1 MTQRPVMLMI
11 LDGWGYREPKTP
23 DNAIE
28 MGHTPNWHRMYEENP
43 HCLVETYGLAV
54 GLPEGQMGNS
64 EVGHTNLGAGR
75 VVMQDLPRID
85 QSIKDGSLEKN
96 PVLNGMI
103 DTLKANGKAAH
114 VMGLMSPGGV
124 HSSQHHIVALCEIL
138 AKNGIKVW
146 VHAFLDGRD
155 TPPASAEGF
164 LADFEKSIAA
174 LKDVKIATIEGRFY
188 AMDRDKRWD
197 RVEAAYNNMLIAEG
211 KRYATA
217 KEAIEASYA
226 AKVTDEFVIPC
237 VIGDYQG
244 MEDGDAILMA
254 NFRADRARE
263 ILYALADAEFT
274 GFARKKQV
282 KFSKHVGMTEYSVD
296 HNRFMNT
303 MFPPEALTHI
313 FGEVVAEHGLTQL
326 RIAETEKYA
335 HVTFFFNGGEEKEFK
350 GEERILIAS
359 PKVATYDL
367 KPEMSVYEVTDKL
380 VEAIESKKF
389 DTIICNYANGDMV
402 GHTGIMEAALKAV
415 AAVDECL
422 GRVEAAIKK
431 VGGVMIVTAD
441 HGNAEK
447 MVDEK
452 TGEPYTAHTVGKVAA
467 ILVNSQEH
475 ICRMND
481 GRLADIAP
489 TMLDLMH
496 IEKPAEMTGHS
507 LLVRKAD

>member
-1 MTQRPVMLMI
+1 MTQKPVLLMI
-11 LDGWGYREPKTP
+11 LDGWGYREEKTQ

-28 MGHTPNWHRMYEENP
+28 MGNTPNWHRMYKDNP
-43 HCLVETYGLAV
+43 HSLIETYGLAV

-75 VVMQDLPRID
+75 VVMQDLPKID
-85 QSIKDGSLEKN
+85 LAVKDGSLAQN
-96 PVLNGMI
+96 QTLANMI
-103 DTLKANGKAAH
+103 NTLKNNGKAAH

-124 HSSQHHIVALCEIL
+124 HSSQEHIVALCKIL
-138 AKNGIKVW
+138 NANGVKTW

-155 TPPASAEGF
+155 TPPSSAVDY
-164 LADFEKSIAA
+164 LAEFEKSVSD
-174 LKDVKIATIEGRFY
+174 LSHVKIATIEGRFY

-197 RVEAAYNNMLIAEG
+197 RVELAYDNMVSATG
-211 KRYATA
+211 KRFASSGD
-217 KEAIEASYA
+217 AIKASYA
-226 AKVTDEFVIPC
+226 DKVTDEFVIPC
-237 VIGDYQG
+237 VVGNYNG

-263 ILYALADAEFT
+263 ILYALADDKFS
-274 GFARKKQV
+274 GFERKKIV
-282 KFSKHVGMTEYSVD
+282 KFSDHVGMTEYSVD
-296 HNRFMNT
+296 HNRFMHT
-303 MFPPEALTHI
+303 VFPPEALTNI
-313 FGEVVAEHGLTQL
+313 LGEVVANHGLTQL

-335 HVTFFFNGGEEKEFK
+335 HVTFFFNGGEEKEFD

-389 DTIICNYANGDMV
+389 DVIICNYANGDMV
-402 GHTGIMEAALKAV
+402 GHTGIMDAALKAV

-422 GRVEAAIKK
+422 GKVEAAIKN

-447 MVDEK
+447 MLDEK
-452 TGEPYTAHTVGKVAA
+452 TGQPYTAHTVGKVPA
-467 ILVNSQEH
+467 ILVNDKSG
-475 ICRMND
+475 IKALKD
-481 GRLADIAP
+481 GCLADIAP
-489 TMLDLMH
+489 TMLELLN
-496 IEKPAEMTGHS
+496 IGQPKEMTGHS
-507 LLVRKAD
+507 LLVK